1 MAARLT
7 AYIVAFIVGITF
19 IAGLIVGAQRSE
31 DGPVDLIIV
40 NGKVF
45 AEDGRTE
52 AEAVAVQGNRILR
65 VGSNREVQRLRR
77 AQTTVVD
84 AKGGSVLPGFND
96 AHAHLLNGGLALDQ
110 VSLAEA
116 TTLEAIRKTITA
128 WSEANP
134 TREWIR
140 GRGWYYAPF
149 GNALPTRQLLD
160 QLVPDRPAYLV
171 AYDGHTGWANTRA
184 LQLAGITRRTPNP
197 SNGVIVR
204 DPKTGE
210 PTGAL
215 KESAM
220 DLVERVLPEPT
231 RDDRLAAIQAAIVE
245 AHRVGVTSVQNAG
258 GSTDDL
264 ELYEELK
271 RSGDLTLRVYQALTV
286 DATTGSDDLDRMDAV
301 REKYA
306 DDPWLKTGA
315 AKIIADGVVET
326 RTAAMLEPYANR
338 VSDRGELAM
347 TEEDLTRLVTEL
359 DKRGWQVMTHA
370 IGDRAVRAALDAYAA
385 AAKENPEPERG
396 RRHRIEHVETPDPED
411 VRRFG
416 KQGVVASLQPSHG
429 VPPADVDPWALNLGP
444 ERAARGWMAESLA
457 QAKAPL
463 AFGSDW
469 PVASLD
475 PMMGIFVA
483 VNRMSLEG
491 EPEGG
496 WIPEERLSLRDAI
509 RAFTSGAA
517 WAAFDEQRK
526 GTLEPDMLADIVI
539 LSEDVFALPPDKLA
553 DVEVVTTIVDGKIV
567 YRRDVAETTEH

>member
-7 AYIVAFIVGITF
+7 AYIVSFIVGITF
-19 IAGLIVGAQRSE
+19 IAGLIVGAQRSD

-45 AEDGRTE
+45 AEDGRSE
-52 AEAVAVQGNRILR
+52 AEAVAVQGNKVFR
-65 VGSNREVQRLRR
+65 VGTNREMQRLRR

-96 AHAHLLNGGLALDQ
+96 AHAHLLSGGLALDQ

-116 TTLEAIRKTITA
+116 TTLDAIKKTISA

-140 GRGWYYAPF
+140 GRGWSYAPF
-149 GNALPTRQLLD
+149 GNGLPTRQLLD

-184 LQLAGITRRTPNP
+184 LQRAGITRRTANP
-197 SNGVIVR
+197 ANGVIVR
-204 DPKTGE
+204 DTRTGE

-220 DLVERVLPEPT
+220 DLMEGVLPEPT
-231 RDDRLAAIQAAIVE
+231 TDDRLAAIQAAIVE

-258 GSTDDL
+258 GSPEDL
-264 ELYEELK
+264 ELYDELK
-271 RSGDLTLRVYQALTV
+271 RRGQLTLRVYQALTV
-286 DATTGSDDLDRMDAV
+286 DATTEPADLDQMDAV
-301 REKYA
+301 HEKYA

-315 AKIIADGVVET
+315 AKIVADGVVET
-326 RTAAMLEPYANR
+326 RTAAMLEPYATR
-338 VSDRGELAM
+338 VNDRGDLAM
-347 TEEDLTRLVTEL
+347 TDEQLTDLVTEL
-359 DKRGWQVMTHA
+359 DRRGWQVMTHA
-370 IGDRAVRAALDAYAA
+370 IGDRAVRATLDAYAEA
-385 AAKENPEPERG
+385 AADNPEPSRE
-396 RRHRIEHVETPDPED
+396 RRHRIEHVETPDPKD
-411 VRRFG
+411 LPRFG
-416 KQGVVASLQPSHG
+416 RLGVVASLQPSHG
-429 VPPADVDPWALNLGP
+429 VPPADDDPWALNLGP
-444 ERAARGWMAESLA
+444 ERAERGWMFASLA
-457 QAKAPL
+457 KSKAPL

-475 PMMGIFVA
+475 PMIGIFVA

-496 WIPEERLSLRDAI
+496 WVPAERLSLRDAI

-517 WAAFDEQRK
+517 WATFDEQRK
-526 GTLEPDMLADIVI
+526 GTIERDMLADIVI
-539 LSEDVFALPPDKLA
+539 LSDDVFAIPPEKLA
-553 DVEVVTTIVDGKIV
+553 DVEVVITIVDGKIV
-567 YRRDVAETTEH
+567 YRKDTADTTVH